1 MAAESVGSSMTP
13 EIPGINGGDSRRSSL
28 SCPANNKER
37 TRSLYRRA
45 STGCCHDICK
55 PEKKHESE
63 EKAPKLPF
71 PKRITKKA
79 FDEPNLFENL
89 ELPPK
94 KKIVKPETS
103 TNSPSGSSS
112 GVKKVVS
119 MKEKASMEKVKAKLY
134 PPNSRRHSIDITDV
148 VNFED
153 KKTSMTKL
161 KSSPKLKPDVFDA
174 GKVVKQD
181 RSLPSKKVPSKANER
196 SCYKRSITCLKPKNQ
211 AERKSGIDDMK
222 TGKRNV
228 IKELAASQKASSTG
242 ATSLTTRK
250 YRNLKVVPKQKDRNK
265 VENGETEQ
273 LLDEH
278 DTLQEKTL
286 YVIKLETENMMLE
299 SDKNENCAAELSPP
313 IVDESG
319 YAVTKVDHD
328 SVPEYGEDETVNTEA
343 ADNSSNN
350 GPLRLKSGQGRETD
364 GDTNDIVSRHKDVQG
379 KIDGKSLFNN
389 VIKETAN
396 KLVETRKNKVMTIV
410 GAFETAIS
418 LQDSKPLSNVA
429 SW

>member
-45 STGCCHDICK
+45 SIGSCHHICK

-79 FDEPNLFENL
+79 FDEPKLFENL

-119 MKEKASMEKVKAKLY
+119 MKEKASMAKVKAKY

-181 RSLPSKKVPSKANER
+181 RSLPSKKVQSKANER

-211 AERKSGIDDMK
+211 AERNSGIDDMK

-242 ATSLTTRK
+242 ATSLATRK

-328 SVPEYGEDETVNTEA
+328 SVTEYGEDKTVNTEA